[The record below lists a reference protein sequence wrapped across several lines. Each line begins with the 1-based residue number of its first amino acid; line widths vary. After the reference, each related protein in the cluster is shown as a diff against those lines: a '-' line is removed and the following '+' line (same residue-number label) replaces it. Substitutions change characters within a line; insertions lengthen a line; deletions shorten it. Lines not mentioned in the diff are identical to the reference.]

1 MPGVIF
7 SICGNHGRLWMNH
20 RDCCVCCF
28 FTAQLYLGLFVV
40 GLWYYRDFLK
50 CILYINWISA
60 LCMLPRYLTR
70 FFTRWEVHRTF
81 FRNYAYGIAVYILED
96 ISGKKGVPVTECE
109 KIHFVL
115 YPLSKWQIMSITH
128 MDRRIRDGFG
138 NNNSKSIAGRME
150 IKKER
155 KKKTWWTQKKP
166 ISRALTA
173 GTLSRAWT
181 TGVLRVIISIRHIFF
196 RRL

>member
-1 MPGVIF
+1 MIHETMVIQMYIITHFPGVIF
-7 SICGNHGRLWMNH
+7 SIICSNHGRLWMNH

-96 ISGKKGVPVTECE
+96 ISGKK
-109 KIHFVL
+109 
-115 YPLSKWQIMSITH
+115 
-128 MDRRIRDGFG
+128 RRTCNWMWKNTF
-138 NNNSKSIAGRME
+138 
-150 IKKER
+150 
-155 KKKTWWTQKKP
+155 
-166 ISRALTA
+166 RALSPIQMANYVHYTY
-173 GTLSRAWT
+173 GSPHQRWLW
-181 TGVLRVIISIRHIFF
+181 
-196 RRL
+196 